1 MRESSSIPAFESFAG
16 RAFSFYPAI
25 RNVEYNEWTYGRETW
40 SEILFVNSKT
50 GQEIWIPRHFIGRIS
65 SAEEP
70 VLIVGLKWELE
81 LKGGAVWPF
90 ERRLIEMPGPP
101 GPGAHAASPKAEA
114 GPGPLPPVPAST
126 DSQMGRLILY
136 AVAMGLGA
144 CLLVVL
150 FAFEGAPR
158 PQDWLRRRAPATK
171 DQQYLTLNRED
182 TYHDVVRKLGPPDR
196 EQWITPE
203 SAAVHFHALWYS
215 QRSYVVVLMGA
226 ERGGVRYI
234 GTIHAATRA
243 PLDEVPLPGGG
254 STGAMLRT
262 LPKF

>member
-1 MRESSSIPAFESFAG
+1 MREPSSIPAFESFAG

-50 GQEIWIPRHFIGRIS
+50 REEVWIPRHFIGRIS

-70 VLIVGLKWELE
+70 VLIVGLKQELE

-90 ERRLIEMPGPP
+90 ERRLIEMP
-101 GPGAHAASPKAEA
+101 AAGGSVRAVVPKAE
-114 GPGPLPPVPAST
+114 GPAEPPPAVPAST

-136 AVAMGLGA
+136 ALAMGLGA
-144 CLLVVL
+144 CLLVVV
-150 FAFEGAPR
+150 FAFQGAPR
-158 PQDWLRRRAPATK
+158 PQDWLRRRTPATK
-171 DQQYLTLNRED
+171 DQQYLTLTRED

-262 LPKF
+262 LPRF